1 MGSQYFEKKSVA
13 SFLRVLV
20 RMHTPVDPHPDEV
33 LAVPS
38 RDPDRT
44 IKVHFY
50 QDPDAVDATKPVPA
64 VVNFCGSGFT
74 LRYFGTDDDYC
85 HYISRRTGRAV
96 LDVKY
101 RLAPE
106 HPFKAAF
113 DDAEDVVSW
122 VRSQHDR
129 FDRSCLS
136 LSGFSA
142 GGNLALAV
150 TSSSPLFMAAD
161 DPESR
166 QGFHSVL
173 AFYAP
178 MNLSQPTPQKP
189 QVDDRNL
196 IMRKIFPHIS
206 HFCHKC
212 LNPGSLDTTD
222 PRFSPIFADPQ
233 NFPSKV
239 LIVTA
244 AQDPFAVEGEELA
257 DKLRQ
262 VDGRHV
268 VCQRMERC
276 PHGWDKKAKEGT
288 PQGDA
293 KREAY
298 DLAVE
303 MLCS

>member
-1 MGSQYFEKKSVA
+1 MGSEYFEKKSIV
-13 SFLRVLV
+13 SFLRLLV
-20 RMHTPVDPHPDEV
+20 RMHTPVDPHRDEV

-44 IKVHFY
+44 IKVHLY
-50 QDPDAVDATKPVPA
+50 RDPQAADTAEPA
-64 VVNFCGSGFT
+64 PSVVNFCGSGFT

-85 HYISRRTGRAV
+85 HYISRRTGRTV

-106 HPFKAAF
+106 NPFKAAF

-122 VRSQHDR
+122 RR
-129 FDRSCLS
+129 R
-136 LSGFSA
+136 
-142 GGNLALAV
+142 NLALAV
-150 TSSSPLFMAAD
+150 VSSSPLFMAAH
-161 DPESR
+161 DPNASG
-166 QGFHSVL
+166 GFHSVL

-178 MNLSQPTPQKP
+178 MNLSQPTPEKP
-189 QVDDRNL
+189 QIDDRNL

-212 LNPGSLDTTD
+212 LNPQELDTTD
-222 PRFSPIFADPQ
+222 PRLSPIFADPN

-244 AQDPFAVEGEELA
+244 AQDPFAAEGEELA
-257 DKLRQ
+257 EKLRK
-262 VDGRHV
+262 VEGRRV
-268 VCQRMERC
+268 ICQRMERC

-303 MLCS
+303 ILRS